1 MGFFHTHKTR
11 VTKQTKGSQV
21 AGVPMSFLWIFLIS
35 QKWQNYI
42 EKNDFPSFPQK
53 RICESGFCTALL
65 IKNTTTQG
73 SFRSRPEQNVQP

>member
-21 AGVPMSFLWIFLIS
+21 AGVPMSFLLIFLIS

-42 EKNDFPSFPQK
+42 EKK
-53 RICESGFCTALL
+53 
-65 IKNTTTQG
+65 
-73 SFRSRPEQNVQP
+73 